1 MKATTDTGTVEL
13 GTTEAGVTIGIVDFS
28 RRTTD
33 DFGVTTVTRRG
44 FARRM
49 AARIVLPFDEV
60 DAVQRQ
66 LAALR
71 ATKARWTA
79 DERFAWLDFEGFY
92 RDFEIDLALPPYS
105 HCTLTVEGL
114 VETETVEDD
123 GGDPAPDGE
132 SSSLL
137 LLHPV
142 AIGDGELTDSS
153 VPETDWPQ
161 WSAEATYDLGDR
173 VIKTATHRIYESAT
187 DGNTGHDPEAATG
200 EWIDVGPT
208 NRWAMFDQALGTAT
222 TATGSI
228 AVVIDP
234 GAVGAVALLDVTGS
248 TVRVQTTGYD
258 KTKAAGPGAVT
269 FLDLPG
275 AGDPITVTVLGA
287 GEVAVGTL
295 LAGALLPLGST
306 EANPTAALT
315 DYSRKEADDF
325 GEIEVVERAWAKRMT
340 ARARIRTEAIDQV
353 ANRIAAVRAT
363 PALWIG
369 KDGLD
374 SLTIYGFFK
383 DFSIETSEPLSTLNL
398 QVEGLA
404 KAAPIPPRTI
414 EWVNVEDSD
423 PSHPKPEDGATKG
436 APEGTE
442 VAGRPAEDLVGQ
454 VDEHEDAIDSH
465 TNELQVLYDDMAAA
479 ELQIQDLFET
489 YGPTESAMNSAAIAE
504 AAAQNAQTA
513 AEDAADARD
522 AAGLARDAA
531 ELHKQAAETA
541 QATAE
546 TALSDALSA
555 KNAAQSAQNAAEQAK
570 SDAEDAEAAAIAA
583 ATTAG
588 GHATTASNKADEA
601 AGYASAASAS
611 ATTATTKAGEATS
624 SAASAATSASDAEGY
639 KNAAATSATNAA
651 NSASTAQGH
660 ANAASS
666 SASTAAT
673 KATEASTS
681 ASAAQTAANTAT
693 TKAGEASTSAS
704 SAATSA
710 SNAQGYANTAS
721 SQATVAANA
730 AETARLTA
738 ASLLPERYMTGD
750 EQVFTNNTIGSP
762 QSRPIVTSNAT
773 ISGYGPV
780 YQVSAS
786 GTTLQDWGP
795 IGCVPAVAGRV
806 YEVEGEFEVTAYSG
820 SPRLFL
826 YLRGLNDSYANI
838 IANGPQQNITAAGT
852 YTLVRKFSDTSGSGI
867 NQWPAGSVWLRP
879 LLRTDPNSGT
889 ATVRFKRVTIKDVT
903 EREAAA
909 TSASAAAT
917 SASTAS
923 TQASNAATS
932 ATAANS
938 AKVSAET
945 AAGSASSSASAAA
958 VSASTATSQAN
969 AAQQSA
975 QLAASI
981 GLGVMNKNPVFADWP
996 TGQSAPT
1003 NWTIVSVTP
1012 VREAGLY
1019 GASAPRLDSAAGQ
1032 NSVALSQ
1039 AIGSSSLRVVQ
1050 SGDWLVLEC
1059 DATLISG
1066 TMTGAGVAV
1075 SVYDSSGT
1083 LLQTLTGE
1091 FQGGT
1096 QIGRLYTIRKLV
1108 QVTNANAHYLGITVG
1123 AHVSWHGSIAAANS
1137 VRFHRA
1143 SVRYATETEIRDQT
1157 VYGPMSVTVTE
1168 HSSAIAAV
1176 EGDITTLF
1184 GKWGVQ
1190 VDVNGR
1196 VVGIALNN
1204 NGNSGSFDVHADY
1217 FTITKPG
1224 GGERFE
1230 FSDGSGRV
1238 YDSSGTLR
1246 VRWGVWS

>member
-208 NRWAMFDQALGTAT
+208 NRWAMFDQALGTAS

-306 EANPTAALT
+306 EANPTAAIT

-436 APEGTE
+436 APEGTP
-442 VAGRPAEDLVGQ
+442 VGDRNAEDVI
-454 VDEHEDAIDSH
+454 DAIDSH

-479 ELQIQDLFET
+479 EAALAAAQADLAAAQAELDQAEADILAAQGDIANLFTASAETDSAVSAARAQAQAGLDQIAAALVQAQTDLAAQRAIMRDAGISVDPATGQVRLHAFDRSEERLNAVDIRLDAVDAEILLKASTTYVDQKITEAVLDPSQLAELDELYTRMATAELELDGLDAEVQLRATLIEVSAIEGRVTTAESDISALEGQIATKVDTTTFDALETRVDSAESTLSAIDGASITEAVRTARVLSSSADEQDAAGLSALLTGDAAKRDQVAAVAEARRELTAKIVDDVSAEASARQALAVRVGAAEASIVSESLARVAQDSVLAGQITVVSADLDDVSATVTTQGTAIASLESSYASLSSTVSTQGSTIASQGTAITNLQGNYASLSSTVTALGSDIDSVEASVTQNATAISNLEGDFASLSST
-489 YGPTESAMNSAAIAE
+489 VSTLNSMVSTQGSAISTLQSSTASLQSTVSAQGVTVSEHSAAIA
-504 AAAQNAQTA
+504 
-513 AEDAADARD
+513 
-522 AAGLARDAA
+522 G
-531 ELHKQAAETA
+531 
-541 QATAE
+541 
-546 TALSDALSA
+546 
-555 KNAAQSAQNAAEQAK
+555 
-570 SDAEDAEAAAIAA
+570 
-583 ATTAG
+583 
-588 GHATTASNKADEA
+588 
-601 AGYASAASAS
+601 
-611 ATTATTKAGEATS
+611 
-624 SAASAATSASDAEGY
+624 
-639 KNAAATSATNAA
+639 
-651 NSASTAQGH
+651 
-660 ANAASS
+660 
-666 SASTAAT
+666 
-673 KATEASTS
+673 
-681 ASAAQTAANTAT
+681 
-693 TKAGEASTSAS
+693 
-704 SAATSA
+704 
-710 SNAQGYANTAS
+710 
-721 SQATVAANA
+721 
-730 AETARLTA
+730 
-738 ASLLPERYMTGD
+738 
-750 EQVFTNNTIGSP
+750 
-762 QSRPIVTSNAT
+762 
-773 ISGYGPV
+773 
-780 YQVSAS
+780 
-786 GTTLQDWGP
+786 
-795 IGCVPAVAGRV
+795 
-806 YEVEGEFEVTAYSG
+806 
-820 SPRLFL
+820 
-826 YLRGLNDSYANI
+826 
-838 IANGPQQNITAAGT
+838 
-852 YTLVRKFSDTSGSGI
+852 
-867 NQWPAGSVWLRP
+867 
-879 LLRTDPNSGT
+879 
-889 ATVRFKRVTIKDVT
+889 
-903 EREAAA
+903 
-909 TSASAAAT
+909 
-917 SASTAS
+917 
-923 TQASNAATS
+923 
-932 ATAANS
+932 
-938 AKVSAET
+938 
-945 AAGSASSSASAAA
+945 
-958 VSASTATSQAN
+958 
-969 AAQQSA
+969 
-975 QLAASI
+975 
-981 GLGVMNKNPVFADWP
+981 
-996 TGQSAPT
+996 
-1003 NWTIVSVTP
+1003 
-1012 VREAGLY
+1012 
-1019 GASAPRLDSAAGQ
+1019 
-1032 NSVALSQ
+1032 
-1039 AIGSSSLRVVQ
+1039 
-1050 SGDWLVLEC
+1050 
-1059 DATLISG
+1059 
-1066 TMTGAGVAV
+1066 
-1075 SVYDSSGT
+1075 
-1083 LLQTLTGE
+1083 
-1091 FQGGT
+1091 
-1096 QIGRLYTIRKLV
+1096 
-1108 QVTNANAHYLGITVG
+1108 
-1123 AHVSWHGSIAAANS
+1123 
-1137 VRFHRA
+1137 
-1143 SVRYATETEIRDQT
+1143 
-1157 VYGPMSVTVTE
+1157 
-1168 HSSAIAAV
+1168 V
-1176 EGDITTLF
+1176 EGDVTAMAGRWSAAIN
-1184 GKWGVQ
+1184 
-1190 VDVNGR
+1190 VNGR
-1196 VVGIALNN
+1196 VVGLVKLD
-1204 NGNSGSFDVHADY
+1204 GTGQTSTLDVEADA
-1217 FTITKPG
+1217 FRIMKSG

-1230 FSDGSGRV
+1230 FSDGNGRV